1 MLNTSGIA
9 TNKRKLIMFLTS
21 ILTNKFST
29 LVSRVFKAKPQ
40 SDYLTTLSKVNNA
53 LTELYSLKRDSAI
66 WNEETS
72 RLLSRSIDRLETL
85 EETLINNRSRLQDNL
100 FQEIVKQQ
108 LYLVFAESTNERKEI
123 ESNLNEAI
131 SQLEEIKV

>member
-1 MLNTSGIA
+1 
-9 TNKRKLIMFLTS
+9 MFSTS

-40 SDYLTTLSKVNNA
+40 SDYLTTLAKVNQA

-100 FQEIVKQQ
+100 KQEIVKQQ
-108 LYLVFAESTNERKEI
+108 LYLVFAESINERKEI

-131 SQLEEIKV
+131 SQLEEIEA